1 MEYLTAIDF
10 MNPAPD
16 AEITSVGQ
24 DNFEWVVNAVSE
36 FLVSKAVSDEKPYE
50 EMRWASFLSG
60 PKWVDIRTPKPRKK
74 VTAKE

>member
-1 MEYLTAIDF
+1 

-24 DNFEWVVNAVSE
+24 ENFEWIVNAAAELAVA
-36 FLVSKAVSDEKPYE
+36 KAQSGEKPFE

-60 PKWVDIRTPKPRKK
+60 PKWVDIRTPRPRK
-74 VTAKE
+74 VAPKE